1 MPSLVVVQGRRRIG
15 KSRLIQEFAKRHR
28 FLQFSGLPPQKEMT
42 PQGQRDEFA
51 RQLHLNCGLP
61 EVSADDWSKLFLLLA
76 KFTAHERVI
85 ILLDEISW
93 MGSLDPD
100 FLGKLKNAWDLH
112 FKENPQLILI
122 LCGSVSIWIE
132 ENILR
137 HTGFVGRISLILT
150 LKEFS
155 LFECNQ
161 FLDQIGSRT
170 SPYDRLKLLSVTG
183 GVPRYLEEI
192 HGSLSS
198 DENIRR
204 LCFRRSGILFR
215 EFDNIF
221 SDLFSK
227 KSHLYKQI
235 THILSEGATDFGT
248 ISKRLKLGRT
258 GHLSDYL
265 ENLIKSGFVT
275 RDFTWDFKSGK
286 ISRLSHYRLSDN
298 YLRFYLKYIE
308 KNTEKIEKDDF
319 EKLSPS
325 ELPGWETILG
335 LQFENLVLNNRRL
348 IQQKLRLNPSD
359 MKADNPYFQRKTNR
373 NKGCQIDYLIQT
385 KFNNIYLCEIKF
397 KKDEIKPTI
406 VSEMKSKMEKL
417 TLPRNFSCWPVLIHV
432 NGVQESI
439 LESGFF
445 TEIIDWSEFLV

>member
-1 MPSLVVVQGRRRIG
+1 
-15 KSRLIQEFAKRHR
+15 
-28 FLQFSGLPPQKEMT
+28 
-42 PQGQRDEFA
+42 
-51 RQLHLNCGLP
+51 
-61 EVSADDWSKLFLLLA
+61 
-76 KFTAHERVI
+76 
-85 ILLDEISW
+85 
-93 MGSLDPD
+93 
-100 FLGKLKNAWDLH
+100 
-112 FKENPQLILI
+112 
-122 LCGSVSIWIE
+122 
-132 ENILR
+132 
-137 HTGFVGRISLILT
+137 
-150 LKEFS
+150 
-155 LFECNQ
+155 
-161 FLDQIGSRT
+161 
-170 SPYDRLKLLSVTG
+170 
-183 GVPRYLEEI
+183 
-192 HGSLSS
+192 LSS